1 MSKIVG
7 HGGLKLFPLIKTK
20 PISTF
25 GVTGICN
32 IKGIAQI
39 RYRYWLQFVQGSNL
53 EVVQNSLEMSRKKN
67 CSESYAK
74 FKGKHHS
81 RSLFLDKV
89 GGFKLR
95 LPFDNTR

>member
-7 HGGLKLFPLIKTK
+7 HGGLKLFQLIKTK

-39 RYRYWLQFVQGSNL
+39 RYKYWLQLVQGSNL
-53 EVVQNSLEMSRKKN
+53 EVVQNSLEMARKKN
-67 CSESYAK
+67 YSEM
-74 FKGKHHS
+74 
-81 RSLFLDKV
+81 KV
-89 GGFKLR
+89 TQNSEESTTVVVFFR
-95 LPFDNTR
+95 